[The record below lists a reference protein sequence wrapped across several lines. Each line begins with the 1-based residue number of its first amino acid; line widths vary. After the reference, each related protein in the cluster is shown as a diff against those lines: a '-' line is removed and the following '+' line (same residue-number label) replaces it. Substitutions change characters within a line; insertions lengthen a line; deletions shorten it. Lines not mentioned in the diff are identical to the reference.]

1 MPDDSTLHRGDIA
14 LLDAMTVTAARAQ
27 YLNLLGALDYR
38 SGEITADD
46 IRGVEDVLHRTLGQ
60 ADWLARGTRGLV
72 LLLDY
77 CVNQVLANETRLDP
91 GHANSMAVQALVL
104 DFCRRHWPDRVT
116 VVRAAGEGLAAC
128 VALLR
133 THGGDTNGPGEGN
146 KGLVRTILS
155 QMDGECLRGALESA
169 LEQAHCDRDR
179 LALAGAALGDMERLL
194 SNKGEPAWQPSPECV
209 AWLACGL
216 TCPHPSDSSQA
227 IRNAAWRAVPKTARR
242 PAPDATPDGNA
253 IEWVLAAC
261 RTAVVG
267 WNDSEATR
275 FLKAEAA
282 CRQMEAQLAGEGC
295 PAQMALDTETVAWVR
310 SALGD
315 ALAMR
320 RAGRAL
326 ARHNGGGSKKRNRR
340 LA

>member
-179 LALAGAALGDMERLL
+179 LALAGAALVDMERLL
-194 SNKGEPAWQPSPECV
+194 SNKGEPAWQPFPRMRSLAGLRPDLPAPLRQQPGHSRCSV
-209 AWLACGL
+209 ARGAEGCAAAHTRRGGGWRRHRVGVGGVQGCGGGLERQRSHTIPQSRGGVSANGGAACGRGL
-216 TCPHPSDSSQA
+216 SGADGA
-227 IRNAAWRAVPKTARR
+227 RYRNCRLGAVCAWRCT
-242 PAPDATPDGNA
+242 GH
-253 IEWVLAAC
+253 AAC
-261 RTAVVG
+261 RAGAGATQ
-267 WNDSEATR
+267 WRRQQEA
-275 FLKAEAA
+275 E
-282 CRQMEAQLAGEGC
+282 
-295 PAQMALDTETVAWVR
+295 P
-310 SALGD
+310 
-315 ALAMR
+315 
-320 RAGRAL
+320 
-326 ARHNGGGSKKRNRR
+326 
-340 LA
+340 

>member
-1 MPDDSTLHRGDIA
+1 MPDDATLHRGDIA
-14 LLDAMTVTAARAQ
+14 LLDAMAVTAARAQ

-38 SGEITADD
+38 SAEITADD
-46 IRGVEDVLHRTLGQ
+46 IRGVEDVLRGTLGQ
-60 ADWLARGTRGLV
+60 ADWLAGGTHGIVV
-72 LLLDY
+72 LLCG
-77 CVNQVLANETRLDP
+77 CVNQVLANETRCDP
-91 GHANSMAVQALVL
+91 GHANSMAVRSLVM
-104 DFCRRHWPDRVT
+104 DFCGRCWHEPGT
-116 VVRAAGEGLAAC
+116 LASAAGEGLAAC
-128 VALLR
+128 VAWQR
-133 THGGDTNGPGEGN
+133 THGGRPDSPYESD
-146 KGLVRTILS
+146 KGLVRNILS

-194 SNKGEPAWQPSPECV
+194 SNKGEPAWRPSPECV

-227 IRNAAWRAVPKTARR
+227 IRDAAGRAVPRAARR
-242 PAPDATPDGNA
+242 PTHDAAAGGDA

-261 RTAVVG
+261 RAAVVG